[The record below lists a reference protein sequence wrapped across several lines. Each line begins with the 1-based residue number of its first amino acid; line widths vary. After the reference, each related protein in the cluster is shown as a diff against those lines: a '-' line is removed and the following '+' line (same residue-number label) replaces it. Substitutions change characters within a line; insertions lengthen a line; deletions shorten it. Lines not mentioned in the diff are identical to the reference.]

1 MSLLSKR
8 KRKYVFI
15 VEKKEKICLYWNH
28 MVPNAPRAS
37 RGLGPLGP
45 LLRALRGARRARGA
59 RGDAVGVAAPVPPLS
74 VRAGDA
80 PPPPLARRGGRRGRL
95 QGRGG
100 RARLQGGDAPGELGL
115 VRHDLADDVLELQ
128 ERVVVAVHVALR
140 LVEPR
145 ENLRAARLGAHARA
159 RAGAASTNILSI
171 LFRENNRK
179 EGVCVRDLKEGSSLA
194 KVVFKFDTYS
204 HRMKKAALLLRV
216 YELGVSLKAQ
226 ARKTRRAMRRMREK
240 NEGLVRENTQRI
252 QSMQEENEVLVRKNV
267 SRCFRIM
274 EADKATLVEKHAAQV
289 AALVQEQDARV
300 AALVRENT
308 QRIKIMEANAAT
320 IMAENAA
327 RVAAVSGQRDEVFA
341 ALKRVLAE
349 RGG

>member
-15 VEKKEKICLYWNH
+15 VEKKEKYVFIVEKKEKICLYCRKEREICLYWNH

-145 ENLRAARLGAHARA
+145 ENLRAARLGAHAGA

-179 EGVCVRDLKEGSSLA
+179 DHLRILSGPETSSA
-194 KVVFKFDTYS
+194 TRPAHVPDT
-204 HRMKKAALLLRV
+204 
-216 YELGVSLKAQ
+216 
-226 ARKTRRAMRRMREK
+226 
-240 NEGLVRENTQRI
+240 
-252 QSMQEENEVLVRKNV
+252 
-267 SRCFRIM
+267 
-274 EADKATLVEKHAAQV
+274 
-289 AALVQEQDARV
+289 
-300 AALVRENT
+300 
-308 QRIKIMEANAAT
+308 
-320 IMAENAA
+320 
-327 RVAAVSGQRDEVFA
+327 
-341 ALKRVLAE
+341 
-349 RGG
+349 